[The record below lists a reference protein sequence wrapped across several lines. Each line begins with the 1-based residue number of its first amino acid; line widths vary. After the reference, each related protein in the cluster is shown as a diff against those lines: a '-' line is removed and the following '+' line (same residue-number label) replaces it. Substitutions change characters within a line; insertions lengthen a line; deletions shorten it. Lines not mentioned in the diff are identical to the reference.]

1 MKNLLPHY
9 NSYKIII
16 KYIAMKKNQYNNNG
30 KRSMN
35 MTMKL
40 LGAAFFILHSS
51 FFISSCSNFLDEQV
65 PQATLTQDEVKK
77 PEYIDNVLIS
87 AYAGLLSIEDMN
99 SSFSLWN
106 YDTRSDDAYVG
117 GSNPSDGEPF
127 HILEKHATVMTTDW
141 PYNDIW
147 NRFYKYLSRISLSL
161 DMLAV
166 ADQNNTVIQQRT
178 AEMKFLRA
186 YGHFQLKRLFKH
198 IPFVNKPNMQED
210 DYNNLTNT
218 EYTND
223 EGWQQIINDL
233 EDAYAVLPVTQAE
246 KGRPTKAACAAFLAK
261 VYLYKA
267 YRQDDAN
274 TNQVTSINDADLQ
287 KVVEYTA
294 PALYANY
301 GLENDLH
308 NNFRPEEQYEN
319 GKESIWAI
327 QYSKNDGTVYG
338 NLNFSY
344 RLIVPCI
351 PKVHDA
357 GCDFYKPSINLVNA
371 YRTNSDGLPYLDNVP
386 ATVTDYEV
394 GSAQTVDPRLFET
407 VGVPGTPYMFNPNF
421 MMAKTNTWSRSGGMY
436 GYYVSLKQ
444 NVDPALTD
452 SYLFV
457 CDNQWASSMNRIVFR
472 YADVLLMRAEA
483 LAQLG
488 QTTEAI
494 ALVNQVRSRAMA
506 MTTNSVVANYPN
518 KYGVHYAIGK
528 YNGTYSK
535 DEAMKIVKMERR
547 LELAMESERF
557 FDLVRWGDAATV
569 INRFYTTE
577 SEKMNFLSGS
587 LFTANKNEYL
597 PIPDDQ
603 MKAANGHY
611 TQNCGQW

>member
-1 MKNLLPHY
+1 MKTTYRIFCVICICFGL
-9 NSYKIII
+9 
-16 KYIAMKKNQYNNNG
+16 MG
-30 KRSMN
+30 
-35 MTMKL
+35 
-40 LGAAFFILHSS
+40 
-51 FFISSCSNFLDEQV
+51 CSDFLDEQV

-127 HILEKHATVMTTDW
+127 HILEKHTTVMTTDW

-166 ADQNNTVIQQRT
+166 ADQENTTIQQRT

-186 YGHFQLKRLFKH
+186 YGHFQLKRLFKK
-198 IPFVNKPNMQED
+198 IPFVNKLNMQED

-233 EDAYAVLPVTQAE
+233 EDAYAVLPATQAD

-274 TNQVTSINDADLQ
+274 SNKVTSVNEADLQ

-294 PALYANY
+294 PGLYAGY
-301 GLENDLH
+301 GLESDLH

-371 YRTNSDGLPYLDNVP
+371 YRTNSDGLPLLDNAAV
-386 ATVTDYEV
+386 AASDYEV
-394 GSAQTVDPRLFET
+394 GSAQTVDPRLFVT

-421 MMAKTNTWSRSGGMY
+421 MISKSNTWSRSGGMY

-444 NVDPALTD
+444 NVDPSLTD
-452 SYLFV
+452 TYLFV
-457 CDNQWASSMNRIVFR
+457 CDNQWASSMNRVVFR

-488 QTTEAI
+488 KTDEAI
-494 ALVNQVRSRAMA
+494 SLVNQVRSRAQG
-506 MTTNSVVANYPN
+506 MTTGSVVANYPN

-528 YNGTYSK
+528 YNGSYSK
-535 DEAMKIVKMERR
+535 EETLKIVKMERR

-557 FDLVRWGDAATV
+557 FDLVRWGEAATV

-577 SEKMNFLSGS
+577 GEKMNFLSGAV
-587 LFTANKNEYL
+587 FTADKNEYL

>member
-1 MKNLLPHY
+1 MITYSIKNTFVACLLCG
-9 NSYKIII
+9 SIV
-16 KYIAMKKNQYNNNG
+16 
-30 KRSMN
+30 
-35 MTMKL
+35 
-40 LGAAFFILHSS
+40 AALT
-51 FFISSCSNFLDEQV
+51 SCSDFLDEQV
-65 PQATLTQDEVKK
+65 PQATLTQDEVKN

-117 GSNPSDGEPF
+117 GSDFSDGEPF
-127 HILEKHATVMTTDW
+127 HILEKSSGIMTTDW

-166 ADQNNTVIQQRT
+166 ADQENTTIQQRT

-186 YGHFQLKRLFKH
+186 YGHFQLKRLFKK
-198 IPFVNKPNMQED
+198 IPFVNKLNMEEE
-210 DYNNLTNT
+210 DYNNLSNT

-233 EDAYAVLPVTQAE
+233 EDAYAVLPVEQIE

-274 TNQVTSINDADLQ
+274 SNQVTGINEADLQ
-287 KVVEYTA
+287 KVIEYTN
-294 PALYANY
+294 PSIYTGY

-319 GKESIWAI
+319 GKESLWAI
-327 QYSKNDGTVYG
+327 QYSRNDGTVYG

-351 PKVHDA
+351 PKVHDS

-371 YRTNSDGLPYLDNVP
+371 YRTTSDGLPIFDNAP
-386 ATVTDYEV
+386 AADYAV
-394 GSAQTVDPRLFET
+394 GSTQTVDPRLFVT
-407 VGVPGTPYMFNPNF
+407 VGVPETPYMFNTNF
-421 MMAKTNTWSRSGGMY
+421 MMSRTNTWSRSGGTY
-436 GYYVSLKQ
+436 GYFVSLKQ

-457 CDNQWASSMNRIVFR
+457 CDNQWASSMNRVVFR

-483 LAQLG
+483 MAQTG
-488 QTTEAI
+488 KTADAI
-494 ALVNQVRSRAMA
+494 VLVNQVRDRAAGMA
-506 MTTNSVVANYPN
+506 KNSIVANYPN
-518 KYGVHYAIGK
+518 KYGVHFAIGK
-528 YNGTYSK
+528 YNGSYSK
-535 DEAMKIVKMERR
+535 EEAMKIIKMERR

-569 INRFYTTE
+569 INRFYSSE
-577 SEKMNFLSGS
+577 SEKMEFLKDSK
-587 LFTANKNEYL
+587 FTSNKNEYL
-597 PIPDDQ
+597 PVPFEQ
-603 MKAANGHY
+603 LAASNGHY
-611 TQNCGQW
+611 TQNGGQW